1 MANCSR
7 KLGRERKIAI
17 AFCRSY
23 FSIKFKDNSISK
35 FTVRTQLSHL
45 IILPLIAIVSASCN
59 LDGSSLDRQGGVQLT
74 IQLKPTKQHP
84 QISETDRTHVQRVI
98 EGRVNGLGVKDADI
112 KSIDNNRILVQLP
125 GVKDAR
131 QAERILGGTAQLEFR
146 AQKAG
151 TEGRLGAELAVLKDE
166 KDRQAMLKKSQAPD
180 KQAIL
185 ATQSAIEQQYTEIG
199 KLFSKAALSGGNL
212 RDAAPQPVGAGSW
225 EIAIEFDDVG
235 SKAFANLTKNLAG
248 TGRSIGVFID
258 NDPISTPTVG
268 AMFAETGITGGKAV
282 ITGNFTTETANDLAI
297 QLRSGSLPVPVELI
311 ENRIIKPK

>member
-1 MANCSR
+1 M
-7 KLGRERKIAI
+7 
-17 AFCRSY
+17 
-23 FSIKFKDNSISK
+23 
-35 FTVRTQLSHL
+35 
-45 IILPLIAIVSASCN
+45 LPLIAIASASCN
-59 LDGSSLDRQGGVQLT
+59 LNGSSLDRQGGVELT
-74 IQLKPTKQHP
+74 MQLKPTKQHP
-84 QISETDRTHVQRVI
+84 QISDADRTQVQRVI
-98 EGRVNGLGVKDADI
+98 AGRVNGLGIRDADI

-146 AQKAG
+146 EQKAG
-151 TEGRLGAELAVLKDE
+151 TEGQLGAELAVLKDA

-185 ATQSAIEQQYTEIG
+185 ENQAAIDKQYTEIG
-199 KLFSKAALSGGNL
+199 KLFSEDALSGGNL
-212 RDAAPQPVGAGSW
+212 KNANPQPLPSAGW

-235 SKAFANLTKNLAG
+235 SAAFTRLTKKLAG

-258 NDPISTPTVG
+258 RDPISTPTVS
-268 AMFAETGITGGKAV
+268 AIFAETGITGGKAV

-311 ENRIIKPK
+311 GNRVIKPK